1 MPEANVL
8 FLPVGQFCR
17 SEVVTCGAD
26 EPLVA
31 VALIM
36 QTRNISS
43 VVIADGGVPVGI
55 VTDRDLRN
63 KVVARG
69 LDPRT
74 LLVRAVMTSPLVTVG
89 EDEFLFEA
97 LHQMSSRGIHRVGV
111 IDHIGRLIG
120 IITDTDILRL
130 QARSPQQLLRDIEE
144 AGGIADLRA
153 LRQRIQTLVVH
164 LVATGVHTRDLVRL
178 IAHLNDRLLLR
189 LIALLRETRFPD
201 LPQRFAFVVLG
212 SEGRREQTLATD
224 QDNAIIYAD
233 GLAPGEVQL
242 IEAFAEEL
250 INQLIAVGVPP
261 CPGGIMAKNPEWQ
274 RSLGGWA
281 ELLGKW
287 LASPT
292 PEHILTGSMFFD
304 LRTIYGDPTLERSL
318 KERVAVWLKN
328 EPQFLRYAAAN
339 VLRFAPPLGWFGRIR
354 VERAGAN
361 RGLLDIKKA
370 GIFAL
375 TEGIKVLA
383 LEAGIV
389 NGGTRDRLQ
398 ALVDAK
404 VLGRVQADDL
414 ETSLNFLVHLRLRG
428 QVAAIREEQEP
439 TNFIDLKQLNRME
452 RGRLKLA
459 LEGVK
464 TFQKFLNLRFQLD
477 LLR

>member
-17 SEVVTCGAD
+17 REVVTCGAD

-31 VALIM
+31 VARIM
-36 QTRNISS
+36 RTRNISS
-43 VVIADGGVPVGI
+43 VVAADGGVPVGI

-63 KVVARG
+63 KVVAHG
-69 LDPRT
+69 LDPRV
-74 LLVRAVMTSPLVTVG
+74 LLVRAIMSSPLITVG
-89 EDEFLFEA
+89 EEEFLFEA
-97 LHQMSSRGIHRVGV
+97 LHQMSSHGIHRVGV
-111 IDHIGRLIG
+111 VDRAGRLVG

-130 QARSPQQLLRDIEE
+130 QARSPQQLIRDIEE
-144 AGGIADLRA
+144 AGGIADLQA
-153 LRQRIQTLVVH
+153 LRLRIQTLVMH

-189 LIALLRETRFPD
+189 LVALLRETRFSD

-233 GLAPGEVQL
+233 GLDPGELQQ

-261 CPGGIMAKNPEWQ
+261 CPGGIMAKNPEWR

-281 ELLGKW
+281 DLLGKW

-304 LRTIYGDPTLERSL
+304 LRTLYGDPSLERSL
-318 KERVAVWLKN
+318 KERIAARLQL

-339 VLRFAPPLGWFGRIR
+339 VMRFAPPLGWFGRIR
-354 VERAGAN
+354 VEREGVH
-361 RGLLDIKKA
+361 RGLLDVKKA
-370 GIFAL
+370 GIFAI
-375 TEGIKVLA
+375 TEGLKVLA

-389 NGGTRDRLQ
+389 DGGTRDRLQ

-428 QVAAIREEQEP
+428 QVAAIREEREP

-459 LEGVK
+459 LEGVG
-464 TFQKFLNLRFQLD
+464 TFQEFLNLRFQLD